1 MPPESFRSLT
11 VDGFL
16 DSLAAKA
23 PTPGGGAASGMV
35 GATACALAGMVVAYS
50 IGKKSLSEHE
60 PVLRDAQS
68 RLARARR
75 LMLDLA
81 DEDAAAYGA
90 VNELSRLPEGDPRR
104 GALAAARCASV
115 QVPLAVLAAC
125 ADVLRLLESLAPIT
139 NRHLRSDLGI
149 AAVLAEGAARASLWN
164 VRVNITDVP
173 SPDGSAGTLEEAEKL
188 LAACAAR
195 AACIETACAAR

>member
-1 MPPESFRSLT
+1 MPADSFRSLT

-16 DSLAAKA
+16 ESLAAKS
-23 PTPGGGAASGMV
+23 PTPGGGAAAGMV

-50 IGKKSLSEHE
+50 IGKKNLAEHQ
-60 PVLRDAQS
+60 PVLLDAEQ

-90 VNELSRLPEGDPRR
+90 VNELSRLPENDPKRA
-104 GALAAARCASV
+104 ALPAAQCASV

-125 ADVLRLLESLAPIT
+125 ADVLRLMETLAPIT

-149 AAVLAEGAARASLWN
+149 AAVLCNGAARASVWN
-164 VRVNITDVP
+164 VRVNIVGLP
-173 SPDGSAGTLEEAEKL
+173 SRDGPGGTLGEAERL
-188 LAACAAR
+188 LSDCAAR
-195 AACIETACAAR
+195 AARVEAACAAA